1 MGVLDARE
9 CERGLEGLYRRLR
22 AKVLARARRW
32 FPSLT
37 EADLE
42 DIYQAAW
49 LSAIRTQSEVNDL
62 EGYVLD
68 AAYSQGLMELRRRRR
83 KPADSL
89 DAEAE
94 RPDQDRRE
102 LDKTAVI
109 TQAPGQVR
117 RVSSRW
123 PLPSGSWRRPRN
135 SRRYRDCAACERWNG
150 PATGVPAAPNAR
162 NRAAVGRPCTSRSGF
177 VPAAVV

>member
-1 MGVLDARE
+1 MLDARE

-22 AKVLARARRW
+22 AKVLARAHRW
-32 FPSLT
+32 FPSFT
-37 EADLE
+37 DADLE

-83 KPADSL
+83 RPADSL

-94 RPDQDRRE
+94 RQQQGREE
-102 LDKTAVI
+102 LDKTTALLDRTATLPDEDAETRVLAGLVGEVLDELSAR
-109 TQAPGQVR
+109 QR
-117 RVSSRW
+117 RVIKLR
-123 PLPSGSWRRPRN
+123 SGVRTLAAGDSGRPRN
-135 SRRYRDCAACERWNG
+135 QR
-150 PATGVPAAPNAR
+150 AR
-162 NRAAVGRPCTSRSGF
+162 GQA
-177 VPAAVV
+177 